1 DRNERGGFNRDD
13 RGSRDGGFQRRDD
26 RGPRNFDRNDRNE
39 RGGFNRDDRGS
50 RDGGFQRRDDR
61 GPRNFDRD
69 ERAPRGDRREEG
81 HSSVRHDAPAIP
93 ETITFS
99 MLDRDARGRLRTL
112 SKENAE
118 VVGLHLIMT
127 GQLLD
132 TDPELAYKHA
142 QEALRR
148 GGRVDIVREAA
159 GLAAYYTERY
169 AEALREFR
177 TVRRLNGS
185 SEHLPLMADCER
197 GLGRPEKAIA
207 LAQSE
212 EAAMLSPEAQ
222 VELGIVVAG
231 ARVDLEENEAALAHL
246 DSIEVPAGRRDLQVR
261 VIGAR
266 AAILGEVLGREEEAD
281 ELLSHLSPAELASI
295 EEPIGEDSEDVLVY
309 DLAEESEEADF
320 DEDDS
325 EDSDA
330 DSDEDE
336 ADNDDESDDDIVD
349 EDDSEDSDADSDE
362 DEDEADNDDESDD
375 SVDEE
380 AKDED

>member
-1 DRNERGGFNRDD
+1 
-13 RGSRDGGFQRRDD
+13 
-26 RGPRNFDRNDRNE
+26 
-39 RGGFNRDDRGS
+39 
-50 RDGGFQRRDDR
+50 RDDR

-212 EAAMLSPEAQ
+212 EAATLSPEAQ

-320 DEDDS
+320 DEEES
-325 EDSDA
+325 EDSDS

-349 EDDSEDSDADSDE
+349 EDDSEDSDSDEDE